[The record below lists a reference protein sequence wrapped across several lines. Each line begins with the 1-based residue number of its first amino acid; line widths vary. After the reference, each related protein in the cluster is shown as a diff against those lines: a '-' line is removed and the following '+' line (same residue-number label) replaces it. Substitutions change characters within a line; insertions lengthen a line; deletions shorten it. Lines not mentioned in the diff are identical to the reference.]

1 MVEESHVHIAY
12 YLANNIGAD
21 ARNRLYNFADADERS
36 RFTSFVERKYAGIV
50 GTMVESFSVRFD
62 VTEWEAQRH
71 IVHGYIDIT
80 FRQLSKQF
88 ILEFNINSRTIS
100 DTTATTTTL

>member
-1 MVEESHVHIAY
+1 
-12 YLANNIGAD
+12 
-21 ARNRLYNFADADERS
+21 
-36 RFTSFVERKYAGIV
+36 
-50 GTMVESFSVRFD
+50 MVESFSVRFD